1 MKRLLPG
8 MVGAII
14 HLALWSPVQAQARA
28 GVQAQARAGV
38 QAQAQAGVPS
48 QTQAQARAGTDSLLK
63 ELESA
68 IEKAPVYDAA
78 KLQRIAKL
86 QILLHSDTPRPS
98 RLLFDIYERL
108 YEEYQIFHYDSAY
121 VYAGRLQQIAYQLG
135 DRQLITKARLRLC
148 FILLSSGL
156 FRETYDSLRII
167 DIRAAPDSLKA
178 IYYALTGRYYYDLAN
193 YDYDGSQHSVS
204 YDEKGNAYIDSA
216 LTYYAATSFEHNYYN
231 GLLDFKRNN
240 TTGAADYFE
249 KLLRSGELTDH
260 ELALTASTLSGVYFG
275 KDRKEEAI
283 NLMITAAIADIRSS
297 TKETFAIFN
306 LADLL
311 YKRGDVRHASLCIEA
326 AIANA
331 EFYGARLRKVQASSV
346 LSLIE
351 GERINAVE
359 AQRKLLTQYAI
370 VATLLGIALA
380 VLVVVI
386 LRQFKKLQKA
396 QGMITEAHAAQRL
409 VNEKLE
415 EANKIKEEYIGYFFS
430 LDSEFFVKLERL
442 KRTLDQKVA
451 DRKFE
456 DIRFIVNNIQ
466 LKKEKEELLRSFDTV
481 FLRIFPD
488 FVAKFNSLFKDEDQV
503 RLKEN
508 ELLNIDL
515 RIFALIRM
523 GISDNEKIAQILEYS
538 VNTIYAYKTRIK
550 NKSIVPNEE
559 FEARIME
566 LKSV

>member
-1 MKRLLPG
+1 MKRVLTGLLF
-8 MVGAII
+8 VFICAK
-14 HLALWSPVQAQARA
+14 AQAN
-28 GVQAQARAGV
+28 
-38 QAQAQAGVPS
+38 
-48 QTQAQARAGTDSLLK
+48 TDSLLR
-63 ELESA
+63 ELTGA
-68 IEKAPVYDAA
+68 IEKVPVYDAA
-78 KLQRIAKL
+78 KLQRITRL
-86 QILLHSDTPRPS
+86 QSLLGTGGGSDRA
-98 RLLFDIYERL
+98 LFDIYEKL

-121 VYAGRLQQIAYQLG
+121 EYVGRLQSIANRLG

-156 FRETYDSLRII
+156 FRETYDSLRAT
-167 DIRAAPDSLKA
+167 DIRDEPDSLKA
-178 IYYALTGRYYYDLAN
+178 IYFTLMGRYYYDLAN
-193 YDYDGSQHSVS
+193 YDYDGAHHSAA
-204 YDEKGNAYIDSA
+204 YDEKGNRYMDSA
-216 LTYYAATSFEHNYYN
+216 LMYYRPATFEYIYYQ
-231 GLLDFKRNN
+231 GLLNFKQNN
-240 TTGAADYFE
+240 TVQAANDFE
-249 KLLRSGELTDH
+249 KLLQSGGLSDH
-260 ELALTASTLSGVYFG
+260 QLALTASTLSGVYFG
-275 KDRKEEAI
+275 NGQQEHAI

-331 EFYGARLRKVQASSV
+331 EFYGARLRKVQASSI

-359 AQRKLLTQYAI
+359 AQRRLLTQYAI
-370 VATLLGIALA
+370 VVTLLGIVLA
-380 VLVVVI
+380 ILILVI
-386 LRQFKKLQKA
+386 RRQVKKLQKA
-396 QGMITEAHAAQRL
+396 QQMITEAHAARG
-409 VNEKLE
+409 VINEKLE

-430 LDSEFFVKLERL
+430 LDSEFFVKLEKL

-466 LKKEKEELLRSFDTV
+466 LKKEKEELLKSFDTV
-481 FLRIFPD
+481 FLRIFPH
-488 FVAKFNSLFKDEDQV
+488 FVAKFNSLFKEEDQV

-523 GISDNEKIAQILEYS
+523 GISDNDKIAQILEYS

-550 NKSIVPNEE
+550 NRSIVPNEE
-559 FEARIME
+559 FEARIMDI
-566 LKSV
+566 KSI